1 MFFLMFSSLAALI
14 VPYQSTT
21 VPLWDSKV
29 PHLLLD
35 KPADAPTLTIYK
47 PAKEKAVPTAIVVCP
62 GGGYGGLAMGHEGKE
77 IAEYLNNLGV
87 TACVLKY
94 RHAPNY
100 KHPVPLIDAQRAVRI
115 TRSRAMDLGV
125 ASDRIGIWGFSAG
138 GHLAST
144 VSTHFSKPESLDAND
159 PVDKVSSRPDFSI
172 LCYPVITLEPPYAH
186 MGSRRNLL
194 GANPDQALVT
204 SLCNHLQVTKETPP
218 TFLFHTKADKAVP
231 IANSE
236 MYAEACTKAGVPVEL
251 VIYDQGQ
258 HGVGLAKK
266 DPVLSKWPLKLQAW
280 LQGRGLLNPARGS

>member
-1 MFFLMFSSLAALI
+1 MLFSVLSCI
-14 VPYQSTT
+14 T
-21 VPLWDSKV
+21 VLLGSNQPTEIGLWDSKV

-100 KHPVPLIDAQRAVRI
+100 KHPVPLIDAQRAVRF
-115 TRSRAMDLGV
+115 TRYRAMDLGV

-231 IANSE
+231 IANIE

>member
-1 MFFLMFSSLAALI
+1 M
-14 VPYQSTT
+14 
-21 VPLWDSKV
+21 
-29 PHLLLD
+29 D

>member
-1 MFFLMFSSLAALI
+1 
-14 VPYQSTT
+14 
-21 VPLWDSKV
+21 
-29 PHLLLD
+29 
-35 KPADAPTLTIYK
+35 
-47 PAKEKAVPTAIVVCP
+47 
-62 GGGYGGLAMGHEGKE
+62 
-77 IAEYLNNLGV
+77 YLNSLGV

-100 KHPVPLIDAQRAVRI
+100 KHPVPLIDAQRAVRL
-115 TRSRAMDLGV
+115 TRSQAMDLGV
-125 ASDRIGIWGFSAG
+125 APDRIGIWGFSAG

-159 PVDKVSSRPDFSI
+159 PVDKMSSRPDFSI
-172 LCYPVITLEPPYAH
+172 LCYPVVTLEPPHAH

-218 TFLFHTKADKAVP
+218 TFLFHTKADKAIP

-236 MYAEACTKAGVPVEL
+236 MYAEACRKAGVPVEL